1 MQRAQVKKILGTWE
15 THDNA
20 VAERRRWPAFSLMT
34 PNPSALGPMI
44 PAMEHRVFSV
54 LTIAVVA
61 GVALLVVL
69 YGLGAVLMLIAG
81 YLPD

>member
-1 MQRAQVKKILGTWE
+1 MAP
-15 THDNA
+15 NA
-20 VAERRRWPAFSLMT
+20 R
-34 PNPSALGPMI
+34 ALGPMI

-61 GVALLVVL
+61 GVTLLVLMYVL
-69 YGLGAVLMLIAG
+69 SGVLMLIAG